1 MDGSVCSG
9 GCLEVTEYSDR
20 HVTSPASSDDES
32 REMMTFVTDTVPYAY
47 EAVTRSAY
55 DGYRHHLHHHHHHHP
70 HHPYRYRRVYTPT
83 EPEYLQG
90 YVARRETDDRARI
103 IGANNILASAGSL
116 NYRNDRVRS
125 QSRYTLDSDDASSVI
140 SADASADL
148 ESGSA
153 DADETNEINEANET
167 NETSEANEGESIEHV
182 PHPHVLDA
190 GSPHGPRRCLLWA
203 CKACKKK
210 TVTVDRRKA
219 ATLRERR
226 RLRKVNEAFEVLK
239 RRTSNNPNQRLPKVE
254 ILRNAIEYIE
264 SLEALLQGNRPAGHQ
279 DHPSAESMNGESPQY
294 VTDRLRQFSDP
305 LARFQPING
314 FEQTE
319 ALSSQNNGSSLDCLS
334 MIVQSINGPLQPSSD
349 SHYSHH

>member
-1 MDGSVCSG
+1 MIG
-9 GCLEVTEYSDR
+9 L
-20 HVTSPASSDDES
+20 
-32 REMMTFVTDTVPYAY
+32 EMMTLVTDTIPYAY
-47 EAVTRSAY
+47 DSVTSRSSY
-55 DGYRHHLHHHHHHHP
+55 DTYRHHHLHHHHHHH
-70 HHPYRYRRVYTPT
+70 HRHRHIYASTDT
-83 EPEYLQG
+83 EYLPS
-90 YVARRETDDRARI
+90 YVSKRDTEERQMRNVNAD
-103 IGANNILASAGSL
+103 NSLASVSSAHFRHE
-116 NYRNDRVRS
+116 NVRT
-125 QSRYTLDSDDASSVI
+125 QSRYILDSDDASSVV

-148 ESGSA
+148 ESPSA
-153 DADETNEINEANET
+153 DGEETNESET
-167 NETSEANEGESIEHV
+167 VEHV

-264 SLEALLQGNRPAGHQ
+264 SLEALLQGNRSSGSQ
-279 DHPSAESMNGESPQY
+279 DHASMENMNGESPQY

-314 FEQTE
+314 FEQVET
-319 ALSSQNNGSSLDCLS
+319 SSGQGNGSSLDCLS
-334 MIVQSINGPLQPSSD
+334 MIVQSINGPAQAPME
-349 SHYSHH
+349 SHYSSHH

>member
-1 MDGSVCSG
+1 
-9 GCLEVTEYSDR
+9 
-20 HVTSPASSDDES
+20 
-32 REMMTFVTDTVPYAY
+32 MMTLVTDAVPYAY
-47 EAVTRSAY
+47 EAVTRSPY
-55 DGYRHHLHHHHHHHP
+55 DGYRHHLHHHHP
-70 HHPYRYRRVYTPT
+70 HRYRRVYT
-83 EPEYLQG
+83 EPEYFQG
-90 YVARRETDDRARI
+90 YLSRRDTDDRARI
-103 IGANNILASAGSL
+103 IGATNTSTASL

-153 DADETNEINEANET
+153 DADETNETNEINET
-167 NETSEANEGESIEHV
+167 NETSEANESIEHV

-190 GSPHGPRRCLLWA
+190 SSPHGPRRCLLWA

-210 TVTVDRRKA
+210 TITVDRRKA

-264 SLEALLQGNRPAGHQ
+264 SLEALLQGNRPSEHQ
-279 DHPSAESMNGESPQY
+279 DHPSAENMVSSKLMRY
-294 VTDRLRQFSDP
+294 LHK
-305 LARFQPING
+305 I
-314 FEQTE
+314 TE
-319 ALSSQNNGSSLDCLS
+319 AAW
-334 MIVQSINGPLQPSSD
+334 IVSV
-349 SHYSHH
+349 

>member
-1 MDGSVCSG
+1 
-9 GCLEVTEYSDR
+9 
-20 HVTSPASSDDES
+20 
-32 REMMTFVTDTVPYAY
+32 MMTLVTDAVPYAY
-47 EAVTRSAY
+47 EAVTRSPY
-55 DGYRHHLHHHHHHHP
+55 DGYRHHLHHHHHHHHHLHP
-70 HHPYRYRRVYTPT
+70 HRYRRVYAPA
-83 EPEYLQG
+83 ESEYLQD
-90 YVARRETDDRARI
+90 YASRRDPNDRASV
-103 IGANNILASAGSL
+103 IGTNVALTASASSL
-116 NYRNDRVRS
+116 NYCNERIRS

-153 DADETNEINEANET
+153 DADETNETNDTSET
-167 NETSEANEGESIEHV
+167 NETSGANEGESIEHV
-182 PHPHVLDA
+182 PHPHVLDS

-264 SLEALLQGNRPAGHQ
+264 NLETLLQGNRPSGHQ
-279 DHPSAESMNGESPQY
+279 DHPSAESMVGYAWQAKLI
-294 VTDRLRQFSDP
+294 RLFHAMRSRSAENFI
-305 LARFQPING
+305 FPIQVSYSN
-314 FEQTE
+314 
-319 ALSSQNNGSSLDCLS
+319 
-334 MIVQSINGPLQPSSD
+334 QSC
-349 SHYSHH
+349 

>member
-1 MDGSVCSG
+1 MLKGLRHSSG
-9 GCLEVTEYSDR
+9 DAPVKVGEAL
-20 HVTSPASSDDES
+20 PS
-32 REMMTFVTDTVPYAY
+32 RELWQM
-47 EAVTRSAY
+47 
-55 DGYRHHLHHHHHHHP
+55 
-70 HHPYRYRRVYTPT
+70 
-83 EPEYLQG
+83 
-90 YVARRETDDRARI
+90 
-103 IGANNILASAGSL
+103 
-116 NYRNDRVRS
+116 S

-153 DADETNEINEANET
+153 DADESNELNETNET
-167 NETSEANEGESIEHV
+167 NETSETNEGESIEHV
-182 PHPHVLDA
+182 PHPHVLDV

-264 SLEALLQGNRPAGHQ
+264 SLEALLQGNRPSGHQ
-279 DHPSAESMNGESPQY
+279 DHPSAESINGESPQY

-314 FEQTE
+314 FEQAE
-319 ALSSQNNGSSLDCLS
+319 VLSSQNNGSSLDCLS
-334 MIVQSINGPLQPSSD
+334 MIVQSINGPLQPSSE
-349 SHYSHH
+349 SHFSSHH

>member
-1 MDGSVCSG
+1 
-9 GCLEVTEYSDR
+9 
-20 HVTSPASSDDES
+20 
-32 REMMTFVTDTVPYAY
+32 MMTLVTDAVPYAY
-47 EAVTRSAY
+47 ESVTGRSSY
-55 DGYRHHLHHHHHHHP
+55 ESYRHHHLHHHHHHH
-70 HHPYRYRRVYTPT
+70 HRHRHVYSNTDN
-83 EPEYLQG
+83 EYLQS
-90 YVARRETDDRARI
+90 YVGKRETEDRETRI
-103 IGANNILASAGSL
+103 KGNAESNLASVGSAHFRHE
-116 NYRNDRVRS
+116 NVVRT
-125 QSRYTLDSDDASSVI
+125 QSRYILDSDDASSVV

-148 ESGSA
+148 ESPSA
-153 DADETNEINEANET
+153 DGEETNESET
-167 NETSEANEGESIEHV
+167 IEHV

-190 GSPHGPRRCLLWA
+190 GSPHAPRRCLLWA

-264 SLEALLQGNRPAGHQ
+264 SLEALLQGNRSSGSQ
-279 DHPSAESMNGESPQY
+279 DHVNVENMNGESPQY

-314 FEQTE
+314 FEQVET
-319 ALSSQNNGSSLDCLS
+319 ASPQGSGSSLDCLS
-334 MIVQSINGPLQPSSD
+334 MIVQSINGPAQQPVEN
-349 SHYSHH
+349 HYSPHH

>member
-1 MDGSVCSG
+1 
-9 GCLEVTEYSDR
+9 
-20 HVTSPASSDDES
+20 
-32 REMMTFVTDTVPYAY
+32 MMTFMTDTVPYAY

-55 DGYRHHLHHHHHHHP
+55 DGYRHHLHHHHHHHHHP
-70 HHPYRYRRVYTPT
+70 HHPHRYRRVYTPT
-83 EPEYLQG
+83 ESEYLQG
-90 YVARRETDDRARI
+90 YVTRRDTDDRARI
-103 IGANNILASAGSL
+103 IGVNNALASAGSL
-116 NYRNDRVRS
+116 NYRNNRVRS

-153 DADETNEINEANET
+153 DADETNELNETNET
-167 NETSEANEGESIEHV
+167 NETSETNEGESIEHV

-190 GSPHGPRRCLLWA
+190 SSPHGPRRCLLWA

-264 SLEALLQGNRPAGHQ
+264 SLEALLQGNRPSGHQ
-279 DHPSAESMNGESPQY
+279 DHPSAESINGESPQY

-314 FEQTE
+314 FESAE
-319 ALSSQNNGSSLDCLS
+319 VLSSQNNGSSLDCLS
-334 MIVQSINGPLQPSSD
+334 MIVQSINGPLQSSSE
-349 SHYSHH
+349 SHYSSHH

>member
-1 MDGSVCSG
+1 
-9 GCLEVTEYSDR
+9 
-20 HVTSPASSDDES
+20 
-32 REMMTFVTDTVPYAY
+32 MMTLVTDAVPYGY
-47 EAVTRSAY
+47 ETVTRPPY
-55 DGYRHHLHHHHHHHP
+55 DGYRHHHLHHHHHHH
-70 HHPYRYRRVYTPT
+70 HHRYRRVYTPT
-83 EPEYLQG
+83 EPEYLQS
-90 YVARRETDDRARI
+90 YVSRRDTDDRARI
-103 IGANNILASAGSL
+103 VGGNNALTAAVASPL
-116 NYRNDRVRS
+116 NYRDRSDRIRS

-153 DADETNEINEANET
+153 DADETNETNETGET
-167 NETSEANEGESIEHV
+167 NETSEANDGESIEHV

-264 SLEALLQGNRPAGHQ
+264 SLEALLQGNRPSGHQ
-279 DHPSAESMNGESPQY
+279 DHPSTENM
-294 VTDRLRQFSDP
+294 
-305 LARFQPING
+305 ARIYN
-314 FEQTE
+314 THTHRVRD
-319 ALSSQNNGSSLDCLS
+319 NCN
-334 MIVQSINGPLQPSSD
+334 
-349 SHYSHH
+349 